1 VLRLALGALVLTA
14 VVLKTHALV
23 TQPAVG
29 TGLLASRW
37 LVLAVVQVELLVAFW
52 LIAGI
57 WPTWAWRSSV
67 ALFAVFCVVSLAK
80 AMAGEASCGCFGRFA
95 VSPWITSALSGVI
108 VGALFAIRASVR
120 REERRMA
127 AAPSR
132 GARRFLS
139 LRGAIVAVGATC
151 MAGVAVLALSND
163 APQPGEPYEGRTI
176 LGRRVVALV
185 PNQWVGQPFRHLE
198 SVDIGGELSHGKWL
212 VVLFSERCGRCKKT
226 IGALQSGEAP
236 SDWQVADRR
245 IALVSITG
253 GTSSTYGVS
262 NEKFISGALDPETE
276 WVVTPPVVFWM
287 DDGIVSRMELP

>member
-151 MAGVAVLALSND
+151 MAGVTVFALSND
-163 APQPGEPYEGRTI
+163 APEPGMPYEGRTL
-176 LGRRVVALV
+176 LGRSVVGLA
-185 PNQWVGQPFRHLE
+185 PSQWVGQPFPHID
-198 SVDIGGELSHGKWL
+198 SIAIGGELSAGKWL
-212 VVLFSERCGRCKKT
+212 VVLHSEHCGRCKKL
-226 IGALQSGEAP
+226 IESLQRGELP
-236 SDWQVADRR
+236 SDWQLADRR
-245 IALVSITG
+245 VALVSITG
-253 GTSSTYGVS
+253 RQSPAHASD
-262 NEKFISGALDPETE
+262 NESFVIGALDPATE
-276 WVVTPPVVFWM
+276 WVVAPPVLFWM
-287 DDGIVSRMELP
+287 DDGVVTRVELP